1 MNDVDPEGLLRLGA
15 PVDEYDS
22 EVGRRQ
28 RCSHASTMRPPRPRG
43 RGDRRDARGLT
54 AVASAGPQR
63 YVLIMVAKPSAR
75 VEELLAAAAELA
87 PEERQAFVEGLAV
100 MREHTTAA
108 DARHA
113 ELLRR
118 VERVRRG
125 EATTLSLDEAEQ
137 SLRAELDF

>member
-1 MNDVDPEGLLRLGA
+1 MGT
-15 PVDEYDS
+15 
-22 EVGRRQ
+22 RR
-28 RCSHASTMRPPRPRG
+28 PG
-43 RGDRRDARGLT
+43 VRDARDLT
-54 AVASAGPQR
+54 AVASAAPQR
-63 YVLIMVAKPSAR
+63 YVLVMVAKPSAR

-100 MREHTTAA
+100 VREHTTAA

-125 EATTLSLDEAEQ
+125 EATTLSLDEVEQ
-137 SLRAELDF
+137 SLRGDLDF